1 MLVICD
7 ARKVHI
13 TVCVCLCVLL
23 EVLGLVAGKVSDFF
37 FFLSLLIFCKRF
49 VYCNADIDPKRT
61 VH

>member
-13 TVCVCLCVLL
+13 RARVCLCVLL
-23 EVLGLVAGKVSDFF
+23 EVLGLVAGKASD
-37 FFLSLLIFCKRF
+37 FFLSLLTFCKWL
-49 VYCNADIDPKRT
+49 VYCNADIDPKCT